1 MVYLLKV
8 ENKAVIKV
16 KFIIMRTGWLLHCNG
31 FVWTVL
37 HKDITRR
44 EGAESSLVNP
54 AAQAQKKNALM
65 KSNNACK
72 KKKKGEILFNNTY
85 NLGHV

>member
-1 MVYLLKV
+1 MYLLKV
-8 ENKAVIKV
+8 ESKAVIKV
-16 KFIIMRTGWLLHCNG
+16 KFIIVRTGWLLHCNG

-54 AAQAQKKNALM
+54 AAQAQKK
-65 KSNNACK
+65 KCSHEK
-72 KKKKGEILFNNTY
+72 
-85 NLGHV
+85 